1 MLFAGEDGL
10 ENIDPNERNRQSR
23 RERNAAMTEEDKEKR
38 RAKDRE
44 RHAGS
49 PCVTGPTSV
58 GTKKNLLPVNMLIC
72 RSKRR
77 RKGVQRQE
85 SIIIARNIW

>member
-10 ENIDPNERNRQSR
+10 ENIDPNERGR

-44 RHAGS
+44 NYQRKKSKNMVIPVLESGK
-49 PCVTGPTSV
+49 TLSV
-58 GTKKNLLPVNMLIC
+58 ILD
-72 RSKRR
+72 
-77 RKGVQRQE
+77 
-85 SIIIARNIW
+85 SITRAYS

>member
-1 MLFAGEDGL
+1 MLFADEDGL
-10 ENIDPNERNRQSR
+10 ENIDPNERGR

-44 RHAGS
+44 RHAES

-58 GTKKNLLPVNMLIC
+58 RYKKNC
-72 RSKRR
+72 C
-77 RKGVQRQE
+77 Q
-85 SIIIARNIW
+85 

>member
-1 MLFAGEDGL
+1 
-10 ENIDPNERNRQSR
+10 
-23 RERNAAMTEEDKEKR
+23 MTEEDKEKR

-49 PCVTGPTSV
+49 PCVTGPASV
-58 GTKKNLLPVNMLIC
+58 GTKKLLPVNMLTC
-72 RSKRR
+72 RRKRR

>member
-58 GTKKNLLPVNMLIC
+58 GTKKNC
-72 RSKRR
+72 
-77 RKGVQRQE
+77 
-85 SIIIARNIW
+85 